1 MQASNKSHSY
11 MSVHTLVCQEMFHLR
26 TITTFIANVWPNL
39 DAPRGN
45 KYYLDRQ
52 DINKLLPSF
61 LHPFLFNYR
70 RKTIKGE
77 HLFSSSYL
85 YIYIYLSIFKSK
97 YFLRRIIQS
106 RCYERSENKAKQL
119 LSIQNADKEDRA
131 RQKYRYFEEQWGFID
146 RDAWNNE
153 LIDNR
158 FDRTLCFDN
167 AIITRSRNFN
177 YSLFSFFFFLFSS
190 LFQLFSPFLYFLSP

>member
-1 MQASNKSHSY
+1 MNRKFKKIFGNIRIIYFVSTSPFHHFWKDKMFSLYCNNNTWKVQKNTKDKMQASNKSHSY

-85 YIYIYLSIFKSK
+85 YIY
-97 YFLRRIIQS
+97 
-106 RCYERSENKAKQL
+106 
-119 LSIQNADKEDRA
+119 
-131 RQKYRYFEEQWGFID
+131 
-146 RDAWNNE
+146 
-153 LIDNR
+153 
-158 FDRTLCFDN
+158 
-167 AIITRSRNFN
+167 
-177 YSLFSFFFFLFSS
+177 
-190 LFQLFSPFLYFLSP
+190 

>member
-1 MQASNKSHSY
+1 MFSLYCNNNTWKIQKNTKDKMQASNKSHSY

-131 RQKYRYFEEQWGFID
+131 RQKYRYFEEQ
-146 RDAWNNE
+146 
-153 LIDNR
+153 
-158 FDRTLCFDN
+158 
-167 AIITRSRNFN
+167 
-177 YSLFSFFFFLFSS
+177 
-190 LFQLFSPFLYFLSP
+190 